1 MRQRREA
8 YRIAKVNPR
17 GTSSTCP
24 RCGAK
29 LVEVGHRR
37 LRCPRCGLE
46 GDRDVIATIN
56 IYRRYVS
63 VHSRCGAPG
72 VALNAPK
79 PDEGPSGM
87 RGNRDE
93 AMTVRQQPV

>member
-1 MRQRREA
+1 M
-8 YRIAKVNPR
+8 
-17 GTSSTCP
+17 G
-24 RCGAK
+24 
-29 LVEVGHRR
+29 VEGLRPGD
-37 LRCPRCGLE
+37 RCPRCGLE

-79 PDEGPSGM
+79 PDEIPSGV
-87 RGNRDE
+87 RGE
-93 AMTVRQQPV
+93 QG